1 MCYIQMLISIFCSVS
16 KQISDVPTLQFREQ
30 CHAHTR
36 VFNTVLQFQLM
47 LFLDF
52 VMAAWHCCLCNKN
65 HWHNFER
72 SL

>member
-1 MCYIQMLISIFCSVS
+1 MMCYIQMLISIFCSVS

-52 VMAAWHCCLCNKN
+52 VMAA
-65 HWHNFER
+65 
-72 SL
+72 